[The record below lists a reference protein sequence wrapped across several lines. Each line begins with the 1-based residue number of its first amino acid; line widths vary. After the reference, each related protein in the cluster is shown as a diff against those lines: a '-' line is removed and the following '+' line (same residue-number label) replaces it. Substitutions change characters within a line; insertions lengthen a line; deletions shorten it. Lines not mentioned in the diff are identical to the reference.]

1 MQFLVVAH
9 DGTDDQALER
19 RMAVREDHL
28 EGARKRAASGM
39 TICGGALLDDDGKI
53 DWLGLQHRD
62 RKPGRTGR
70 LAGLRPLRHRQRLA
84 VHHGDAV
91 PPGRVTRG
99 RRRGS

>member
-39 TICGGALLDDDGKI
+39 TICGGALLDDDGKMI
-53 DWLGLQHRD
+53 GSASNIEIESRAELDAWLASD
-62 RKPGRTGR
+62 PYVTGNVWQSITVTPFR
-70 LAGLRPLRHRQRLA
+70 RA
-84 VHHGDAV
+84 V
-91 PPGRVTRG
+91 
-99 RRRGS
+99 